1 MTDPTRL
8 RKQLE
13 NLPDPLRSC
22 SNFLLWKSVKVEGK
36 KKPRKVP
43 YYASGLPRGGTKQDP
58 INLDTPEDLAHL
70 VTLDEALTAFDPERF
85 DGIGVA
91 VVAHQ
96 GIGAFDL
103 DDCLTLDGELIETH
117 PGAPIAKEAEARGC
131 YIELSPSGRGL
142 RILGPSGILEA
153 YSKGGLEYWGQGRYL
168 TVTGSVWANPK
179 GWVSIEDLR
188 EPLRPRR
195 EERQED
201 EDEAPIVT
209 RSTLEDIKSALEH
222 LDSDER
228 DAWVRIGMS
237 LKPLGNKGKELWL
250 AWSAK
255 SDKFDP
261 EDAERVW
268 DSFRPERTTYKLIF
282 NEAKAAGWK
291 NPGRKKR
298 EREQEDPEAEEDM
311 EEIHSSLRS
320 QMDLGDLRLY
330 PTEFVLDGFLPVG
343 VTLVAGAW
351 GAGKSTNLI
360 PLFASVAH
368 LTPEQWGFHPQLRR
382 HVIWITEAPDQARDT
397 LYSIAKT
404 EGSKSWS
411 EFKEWFHL
419 VPAKRR
425 APKAL
430 ARALARAVEETTREI
445 EVGVS
450 DEISGPTQ
458 TPQGGRTFRVK
469 PVIVLDTTSANLDLE
484 NESDNSEVGAAM
496 AALKEKLPGIP
507 IVLIGHTPKALVK
520 SDVADM
526 TFRGAGA
533 WEADAVATYYLVYD
547 PDTDFRFMA
556 VRKARFTPDYTEIS
570 FGQEGGR
577 EIVDTPWGEAQ
588 SKAYMH
594 GVPERSNGEE
604 RKAAQKA
611 VREERKEMEK
621 ERGLTD
627 RQTRVLEEV
636 SKGAADGKGITKAHL
651 RESVGGKAELLNGAI
666 SRLLE
671 GGLVVSVKPPS
682 DVLELLGFN
691 PKARPPEILLPA
703 EVDPEAYY
711 EIIRGRGLV

>member
-1 MTDPTRL
+1 MKNPTQL

-13 NLPDPLRSC
+13 NLPDPLLTSRR
-22 SNFLLWKSVKVEGK
+22 FLLWKSVAVPGK
-36 KKPRKVP
+36 KKARKIP
-43 YYASGLPRGGTKQDP
+43 YYTSGLPRGGTKQDP
-58 INLDTPEDLAHL
+58 ISLDTPEDLDRL
-70 VTLDEALTAFDPERF
+70 VSFDEALTAFDPDRF

-91 VVAHQ
+91 VVAHE

-103 DDCLTLDGELIETH
+103 DNCLTPDGDFIHTH
-117 PGAPIAKEAEARGC
+117 AGAAIVEAAENAGC
-131 YIELSPSGRGL
+131 YMEISPSGRGL
-142 RILGPSGILEA
+142 RIFGPSGILEA
-153 YSKGGLEYWGQGRYL
+153 YSKNDLEYWGSGRYL
-168 TVTGSVWANPK
+168 TVTGAVWANPK
-179 GWVSIEDLR
+179 GWNSIEHLR
-188 EPLRPRR
+188 EPLRPPR
-195 EERQED
+195 EERYED

-209 RSTLEDIKSALEH
+209 KSTLADLKAALEH

-250 AWSAK
+250 EWSAK

-268 DSFRPERTTYKLIF
+268 DSFRPERTTHKLIF

-291 NPGRKKR
+291 NPGRQKAK
-298 EREQEDPEAEEDM
+298 DPEDDEDE
-311 EEIHSSLRS
+311 EEIHSSLRT
-320 QMDLGDLRLY
+320 QIDLGDLRLY

-368 LTPEQWGFHPQLRR
+368 LTPEQWGFYPQLRR

-404 EGSKSWS
+404 EGSQPWS
-411 EFKEWFHL
+411 AFKEWFHL
-419 VPAKRR
+419 IPAKRR
-425 APKAL
+425 DPKALAKAL
-430 ARALARAVEETTREI
+430 ARAVDETTREI
-445 EVGVS
+445 QVDVS
-450 DEISGPTQ
+450 EDNPGPTQ
-458 TPQGGRTFRVK
+458 TPQVFRVK

-507 IVLIGHTPKALVK
+507 IVLVGHTPKALVK
-520 SDVADM
+520 SDISDM

-547 PDTDFRFMA
+547 ADTDMRFMA
-556 VRKARFTPDYTEIS
+556 IRKSRFTPDYTEVS

-594 GVPERSNGEE
+594 GVPERSTGEE

-611 VREERKEMEK
+611 VREEKKEMEK

-636 SKGAADGKGITKAHL
+636 SKGAADGKGITKAYL
-651 RESVGGKAELLNGAI
+651 RETVGGKAELLNGAI

-671 GGLVVSVKPPS
+671 GGLLLSVKPPP
-682 DVLELLGFN
+682 DVMELLGFN
-691 PKARPPEILLPA
+691 PKARPPEILLPS
-703 EVDPEAYY
+703 EIDPEVYY
-711 EIIRGRGLV
+711 ETIRGKDLV

>member
-1 MTDPTRL
+1 MTNLTRL

-13 NLPDPLRSC
+13 NLPDPLLAC

-70 VTLDEALTAFDPERF
+70 VTLDKALTAFDPDRF

-96 GIGAFDL
+96 GVGAFDL
-103 DDCLTLDGELIETH
+103 DDCLTPEGEVIETH
-117 PGAPIAKEAEARGC
+117 PGAPIAREAEARGC

-142 RILGPSGILEA
+142 RIFGPSGILEA

-188 EPLRPRR
+188 KPLRPRR

-291 NPGRKKR
+291 NPGRKKH

-320 QMDLGDLRLY
+320 QLDLGDLRLY

-404 EGSKSWS
+404 EGSKTWN

-430 ARALARAVEETTREI
+430 AQALARAVDETTREI
-445 EVGVS
+445 EVDVS
-450 DEISGPTQ
+450 DDISGPTQ

-507 IVLIGHTPKALVK
+507 IVLVGHTPKALVK

-611 VREERKEMEK
+611 VREERKEVEK

-671 GGLVVSVKPPS
+671 GGLVISVKPPS

-703 EVDPEAYY
+703 EIDPEVYY
-711 EIIRGRGLV
+711 ETIRGRALQ

>member
-1 MTDPTRL
+1 MKNPARL
-8 RKQLE
+8 RQQLE
-13 NLPDPLRSC
+13 HLPDPLLSC
-22 SNFLLWKSVKVEGK
+22 SHFLLWKSIAVEGK
-36 KKPRKVP
+36 KKARKVP

-70 VTLDEALTAFDPERF
+70 VTLDKAITAFDPERF

-96 GIGAFDL
+96 GVGAFDL
-103 DDCLTLDGELIETH
+103 DDCLTPDGELIETH
-117 PGAPIAKEAEARGC
+117 AGAAIAKDAEARGC
-131 YIELSPSGRGL
+131 YMEISPSGRGL
-142 RILGPSGILEA
+142 RIFGPSGILEA
-153 YSKGGLEYWGQGRYL
+153 YSKDKLEYWGQGRYL

-195 EERQED
+195 EEKVED

-209 RSTLEDIKSALEH
+209 KSTLADIRDALEH

-228 DAWVRIGMS
+228 DSWVRIGMS

-250 AWSAK
+250 EWSAR
-255 SDKFDP
+255 SDKFDA

-282 NEAKAAGWK
+282 NEAKAVGWK
-291 NPGRKKR
+291 NPGRKKAR
-298 EREQEDPEAEEDM
+298 DPDPEDSEDPE
-311 EEIHSSLRS
+311 EEIHSSLRT
-320 QMDLGDLRLY
+320 QLDLGDLRLY

-404 EGSKSWS
+404 EGSRPWS

-419 VPAKRR
+419 IPAKRR

-430 ARALARAVEETTREI
+430 AQALARAVDETTREI
-445 EVGVS
+445 EVDVS
-450 DEISGPTQ
+450 DDISGPTQ
-458 TPQGGRTFRVK
+458 TPQGRRTFRVK
-469 PVIVLDTTSANLDLE
+469 PVIILDTTSANLDLE

-496 AALKEKLPGIP
+496 AALKERLPGIP
-507 IVLIGHTPKALVK
+507 IVLVGHTPKALVK
-520 SDVADM
+520 SDVSDM

-547 PDTDFRFMA
+547 ADTDMRFMA
-556 VRKARFTPDYTEIS
+556 IRKSRFTPDYTEVS
-570 FGQEGGR
+570 FGKEGGR

-594 GVPERSNGEE
+594 GVPERSTGDE

-611 VREERKEMEK
+611 VREEKKEMEK

-627 RQTRVLEEV
+627 RQTRVLEEI
-636 SKGAADGKGITKAHL
+636 SKGAADGKGITKATL
-651 RESVGGKAELLNGAI
+651 RETIGGKTELLVGAI
-666 SRLLE
+666 NRLLE
-671 GGLVVSVKPPS
+671 SGLMVAIKPPI
-682 DVLELLGFN
+682 DILELLGFE
-691 PKARPPEILLPA
+691 KGRPPEILLPS
-703 EVDPEAYY
+703 EVDPEVYY
-711 EIIRGRGLV
+711 ETIRGRALK